1 MNMKKFLIVIL
12 TFIVSCTND
21 TLDSKKK
28 RVDEL
33 KNSLVEI
40 YSEIDM
46 LEEEI
51 SLIDSTFGEKN
62 YELVTTIEPSS
73 KEFIHEINL
82 RGNVVSMMNIMIV
95 SEVIGKYKRIFVK
108 DGQFVKKGDVLAT
121 INSDVIDINL
131 KEIETNL
138 ILLKTIYDRQSNLWD
153 NKIGSEIDYLRAKS
167 NYESI
172 KSRFEATKRQIAKF
186 KITAPF
192 SGIIESTS
200 ARVGE
205 MSSPGVPAF
214 SIYNENDSYIEID
227 VSENYGN
234 SFTVGDNA
242 KLILEND
249 SVIVTSI
256 LSVGQVI
263 NPINRTFKIGV
274 EIPFDLKESLKPNQ
288 IINLKLI
295 DYRNE
300 NSISIPSNII
310 YSDERGNYIF
320 IIDEFDGENVA
331 RKIPILIGKSSNYMT
346 EVLSGLLG
354 DEQVIDKGSSNVV
367 DGSYVKMR

>member
-51 SLIDSTFGEKN
+51 SLIDSTFGDKN

-234 SFTVGDNA
+234 SFKVGDNA

-249 SVIVTSI
+249 SVILTSI

-354 DEQVIDKGSSNVV
+354 EEQVIDKGSSNVV

>member
-46 LEEEI
+46 LEDEI

-138 ILLKTIYDRQSNLWD
+138 LLSKTIYERQSNLWD

-172 KSRFEATKRQIAKF
+172 NSRFEATKRQIEKF

-205 MSSPGVPAF
+205 MSSPGIPAF

-310 YSDERGNYIF
+310 YSDDRGNYIF

>member
-51 SLIDSTFGEKN
+51 SLIDSTFGDKN

-249 SVIVTSI
+249 SVILTSI

>member
-51 SLIDSTFGEKN
+51 SLIDSTFGDKN

-95 SEVIGKYKRIFVK
+95 SEVIGKYKGIFVK

-249 SVIVTSI
+249 SVILTSI

-354 DEQVIDKGSSNVV
+354 EEQVIDKGSSNVV

>member
-51 SLIDSTFGEKN
+51 SLIDSTFGDKN

-172 KSRFEATKRQIAKF
+172 KSRFEATKKQIAKF

-234 SFTVGDNA
+234 SFKVGDNA

-367 DGSYVKMR
+367 DGSYVTMR

>member
-46 LEEEI
+46 LEDEI
-51 SLIDSTFGEKN
+51 SLIDSTFGDKN

-138 ILLKTIYDRQSNLWD
+138 ILLKTIYERQSNLWD

-192 SGIIESTS
+192 SGIIESTN

-354 DEQVIDKGSSNVV
+354 EEQVIDKGSSNVV

>member
-51 SLIDSTFGEKN
+51 SIIDSTFGGKN

-200 ARVGE
+200 ARMGE

-234 SFTVGDNA
+234 SFKVGDNA

-354 DEQVIDKGSSNVV
+354 KEQVIDKGSSNVV

>member
-51 SLIDSTFGEKN
+51 SLIDSTFGDKN

-354 DEQVIDKGSSNVV
+354 EEQVIDKGSSNVV

>member
-51 SLIDSTFGEKN
+51 SLIDSTFGDKN

-234 SFTVGDNA
+234 SFKVGDNA

-354 DEQVIDKGSSNVV
+354 EEQVIDKGSSNVV

>member
-62 YELVTTIEPSS
+62 YELVTTIEPST

-354 DEQVIDKGSSNVV
+354 EEQVIDKGSSNVV

>member
-51 SLIDSTFGEKN
+51 SLIDSTFGDKN

-346 EVLSGLLG
+346 EILSGLLG
-354 DEQVIDKGSSNVV
+354 EEQVIDKGSSNVV

>member
-354 DEQVIDKGSSNVV
+354 EEQVIDKGSSNVV
-367 DGSYVKMR
+367 DGSYVTMR

>member
-51 SLIDSTFGEKN
+51 SLIDSTFGDKN

-138 ILLKTIYDRQSNLWD
+138 MLLKTIYDRQSNLWD

-192 SGIIESTS
+192 SGIIESTN

-354 DEQVIDKGSSNVV
+354 EEQVIDKGSSNVV

>member
-51 SLIDSTFGEKN
+51 SLIDSTFGDKN

-172 KSRFEATKRQIAKF
+172 KSRFEATKKQIAKF

-354 DEQVIDKGSSNVV
+354 KEQVIDKGSSNVV

>member
-51 SLIDSTFGEKN
+51 SLIDSTFGDKN

-249 SVIVTSI
+249 SVILTSI

-367 DGSYVKMR
+367 DGSYVTMR

>member
-1 MNMKKFLIVIL
+1 MKKFLIVIL

-46 LEEEI
+46 LEDEI

-95 SEVIGKYKRIFVK
+95 SEVIGKYKGIFVK

-138 ILLKTIYDRQSNLWD
+138 LL
-153 NKIGSEIDYLRAKS
+153 
-167 NYESI
+167 
-172 KSRFEATKRQIAKF
+172 
-186 KITAPF
+186 
-192 SGIIESTS
+192 
-200 ARVGE
+200 
-205 MSSPGVPAF
+205 
-214 SIYNENDSYIEID
+214 
-227 VSENYGN
+227 
-234 SFTVGDNA
+234 
-242 KLILEND
+242 
-249 SVIVTSI
+249 
-256 LSVGQVI
+256 
-263 NPINRTFKIGV
+263 
-274 EIPFDLKESLKPNQ
+274 
-288 IINLKLI
+288 
-295 DYRNE
+295 
-300 NSISIPSNII
+300 
-310 YSDERGNYIF
+310 
-320 IIDEFDGENVA
+320 
-331 RKIPILIGKSSNYMT
+331 
-346 EVLSGLLG
+346 
-354 DEQVIDKGSSNVV
+354 
-367 DGSYVKMR
+367 

>member
-234 SFTVGDNA
+234 SFKVGDNA

-331 RKIPILIGKSSNYMT
+331 RKIPILTGKSSNYMT

-354 DEQVIDKGSSNVV
+354 EEQVIDKGSSNVV

>member
-367 DGSYVKMR
+367 DGSYVTMR

>member
-51 SLIDSTFGEKN
+51 SLIDSTFGDKN

>member
-51 SLIDSTFGEKN
+51 SLIDSTFGDKN

-172 KSRFEATKRQIAKF
+172 RSRFEATKRQIAKF

-354 DEQVIDKGSSNVV
+354 EEQVIDKGSSNVV

>member
-51 SLIDSTFGEKN
+51 SLIDSTFGDKN

-354 DEQVIDKGSSNVV
+354 EEQVIDKGSSNVV
-367 DGSYVKMR
+367 DGSYVTMR

>member
-51 SLIDSTFGEKN
+51 SIIDSTFGGKN

-234 SFTVGDNA
+234 SFKVGDNA

-331 RKIPILIGKSSNYMT
+331 RKIPILTGKSSNYMT

-354 DEQVIDKGSSNVV
+354 EEQVIDKGSSNVV

>member
-51 SLIDSTFGEKN
+51 SLIDSTFGDKN

-331 RKIPILIGKSSNYMT
+331 RKIPILTGKSSNYMT

-354 DEQVIDKGSSNVV
+354 EEQVIDKGSSNVV

>member
-51 SLIDSTFGEKN
+51 SIIDSTFGGKN

-205 MSSPGVPAF
+205 ISSPGVPAF

-234 SFTVGDNA
+234 SFKVGDNA

-354 DEQVIDKGSSNVV
+354 KEQVIDKGSSNVV

>member
-51 SLIDSTFGEKN
+51 SLIDSTFGDKN

-138 ILLKTIYDRQSNLWD
+138 ILLKTIYERQSNLWD

-172 KSRFEATKRQIAKF
+172 KSRFEATKKQIAKF

-354 DEQVIDKGSSNVV
+354 EEQVIDKGSSNVV

>member
-234 SFTVGDNA
+234 SFKVGDNA

-354 DEQVIDKGSSNVV
+354 EEQVIDKGSSNVV

>member
-51 SLIDSTFGEKN
+51 SIIDSTFGGKN

-234 SFTVGDNA
+234 SFKVGDNA

-354 DEQVIDKGSSNVV
+354 KEQVIDKGSSNVV
-367 DGSYVKMR
+367 DGSYVTMR

>member
-234 SFTVGDNA
+234 SFKVGDNA

>member
-51 SLIDSTFGEKN
+51 SLIDSTFGDKN

-234 SFTVGDNA
+234 SFKVGDNA

>member
-51 SLIDSTFGEKN
+51 SLIDSTFGDKN

-205 MSSPGVPAF
+205 MSSPGIPAF

-249 SVIVTSI
+249 SVILTSI

-354 DEQVIDKGSSNVV
+354 EEQVIDKGSSNVV

>member
-51 SLIDSTFGEKN
+51 SLIDSTFGDKN

-354 DEQVIDKGSSNVV
+354 KEQVIDKGSSNVV

>member
-51 SLIDSTFGEKN
+51 SLIDSTFGDKN

-367 DGSYVKMR
+367 DGSYVTMR

>member
-51 SLIDSTFGEKN
+51 SLIDSTFGDKN

-138 ILLKTIYDRQSNLWD
+138 ILLKTIYERQSNLWD

-354 DEQVIDKGSSNVV
+354 KEQVIDKGSSNVV

>member
-51 SLIDSTFGEKN
+51 SLIDSTFGGKN

-200 ARVGE
+200 ARIGE

-234 SFTVGDNA
+234 SFKVGDNA

-354 DEQVIDKGSSNVV
+354 KEQVIDKGSSNVV

>member
-51 SLIDSTFGEKN
+51 SLIDSTFGDKN

-138 ILLKTIYDRQSNLWD
+138 ILLKTIYERQSNLWD

-354 DEQVIDKGSSNVV
+354 EEQVIDKGSSNVV

>member
-51 SLIDSTFGEKN
+51 SIIDSTFGGKN

-200 ARVGE
+200 ARIGE

-234 SFTVGDNA
+234 SFKVGDNA

-354 DEQVIDKGSSNVV
+354 EEQVIDKGSSNVV

>member
-51 SLIDSTFGEKN
+51 SLIDSTFGDKN

-249 SVIVTSI
+249 SVILTSI

-263 NPINRTFKIGV
+263 NPIINKFKI
-274 EIPFDLKESLKPNQ
+274 NY
-288 IINLKLI
+288 LI
-295 DYRNE
+295 W
-300 NSISIPSNII
+300 
-310 YSDERGNYIF
+310 F
-320 IIDEFDGENVA
+320 
-331 RKIPILIGKSSNYMT
+331 
-346 EVLSGLLG
+346 
-354 DEQVIDKGSSNVV
+354 
-367 DGSYVKMR
+367 

>member
-234 SFTVGDNA
+234 SFKVGDNA

-354 DEQVIDKGSSNVV
+354 KEQVIDKGSSNVV